1 MFTIQYIVQYSNTI
15 FNVKHGTNACW
26 IFKLAILFIAQIKL
40 IILIFD
46 VLTNLHVAPSLISE
60 VVLFLCFL
68 SFISKCRSPNLS
80 VM

>member
-46 VLTNLHVAPSLISE
+46 VLTNLHVAPSLI
-60 VVLFLCFL
+60 FIL
-68 SFISKCRSPNLS
+68 SCAFSLLS
-80 VM
+80 QLYQ